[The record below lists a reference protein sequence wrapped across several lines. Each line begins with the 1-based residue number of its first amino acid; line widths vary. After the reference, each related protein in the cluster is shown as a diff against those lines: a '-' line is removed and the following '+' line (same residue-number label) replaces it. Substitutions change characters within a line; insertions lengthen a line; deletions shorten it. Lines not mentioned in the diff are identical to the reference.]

1 MLQKRNKIINNNRN
15 IQINIRII
23 EKGKGTRFD
32 NNFVGKFSF
41 KKGEKRHATLRTL
54 RGMNERTHIKMIRAE
69 QSSLCFETMNLLIF
83 FLSPNNFFKR
93 IDRVFTRGIR
103 LLNLLRRFDRVSWKA
118 RFQKM
123 AASFEIWK
131 FMEQHIVEDLGR
143 TIIGWM
149 GVAIGERVK
158 RKDSGEI

>member
-41 KKGEKRHATLRTL
+41 KKGEKRHATL